1 MAKIT
6 FTKLNLPKISK
17 EEKTIEINGAQVTV
31 KQFLSTEEKLNL
43 IESILTKSVD
53 EVYGYFN
60 PIKIDFITTIELIK
74 AYTNITFT
82 EKQVGDNLFKTMDL
96 LDASGVTDTIISAI
110 PKEEYDNIIKTIESC
125 SIAIER
131 YNCSLAGMLS
141 RMRADNDAIAMDVDK
156 ITEGLSP
163 ENLEYVKKIIE
174 NT

>member
-1 MAKIT
+1 
-6 FTKLNLPKISK
+6 
-17 EEKTIEINGAQVTV
+17 
-31 KQFLSTEEKLNL
+31 
-43 IESILTKSVD
+43 
-53 EVYGYFN
+53 
-60 PIKIDFITTIELIK
+60 
-74 AYTNITFT
+74 
-82 EKQVGDNLFKTMDL
+82 MDL
-96 LDASGVTDTIISAI
+96 LDASGVTDTIIGAI

-174 NT
+174 NA

>member
-6 FTKLNLPKISK
+6 FTKLNLPKINK

-43 IESILTKSVD
+43 IESILTKAVD

-82 EKQVGDNLFKTMDL
+82 EKQIGDNLFKTMDL
-96 LDASGVTDTIISAI
+96 LDASGATDTIIGAI
-110 PKEEYDNIIKTIESC
+110 PKEEYDSIIKTIESC

-156 ITEGLSP
+156 ITEGLSS

-174 NT
+174 NA

>member
-6 FTKLNLPKISK
+6 FTKLNLPKINK
-17 EEKTIEINGAQVTV
+17 EEKIIKIGEAEVTV
-31 KQFLSTEEKLNL
+31 KQFLTTDEKLEL

-60 PIKIDFITTIELIK
+60 PIKIDFITTIELIN

-82 EKQVGDNLFKTMDL
+82 EKQIGDNLFKTMDL
-96 LDASGVTDTIISAI
+96 LDAAGATDAIIGAI
-110 PKEEYDNIIKTIESC
+110 PKSEYDSIIKTIESC

-141 RMRADNDAIAMDVDK
+141 RMRADNDAIALDADR
-156 ITEGLSP
+156 IAAGLSP
-163 ENLEYVKKIIE
+163 ENLEYVKKILE
-174 NT
+174 NA

>member
-82 EKQVGDNLFKTMDL
+82 EN
-96 LDASGVTDTIISAI
+96 
-110 PKEEYDNIIKTIESC
+110 
-125 SIAIER
+125 
-131 YNCSLAGMLS
+131 
-141 RMRADNDAIAMDVDK
+141 
-156 ITEGLSP
+156 
-163 ENLEYVKKIIE
+163 
-174 NT
+174 